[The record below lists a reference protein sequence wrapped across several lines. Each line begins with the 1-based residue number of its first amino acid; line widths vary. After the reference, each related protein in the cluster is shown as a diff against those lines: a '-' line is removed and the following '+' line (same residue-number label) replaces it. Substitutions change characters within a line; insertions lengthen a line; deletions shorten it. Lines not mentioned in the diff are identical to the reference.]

1 MLIKGS
7 NMIKVAYVLGK
18 LHSGGKKNLVMEYYR
33 HMDTNLVRID
43 FICDADSNSIPE
55 EEIKALGG
63 KIYRVAPYEHIAQNM
78 KEMAKIFKEEQYD
91 VVHAWDSL
99 MNLFPM
105 VLAKQAGVKVRIS
118 ESLSMAN
125 KHEKKTIIKYALRP
139 FSHIAANYYM
149 ACGVDCGVFQFGK
162 KTYDDGKIAIFKT
175 VINARTNAYDP
186 ELRQRTREKFGWKD
200 KTVYGF
206 IGRYMMQK
214 NPIFIIDVFNEI
226 QKLQENACMVLVGF
240 GELEQKMMERVKA
253 YDIGDKVK
261 NLGRRE
267 DIKQFYNAFDAFL
280 LPSLYEGL
288 PVVGLESQSCG
299 LPIFFSTEITP
310 EAKVC
315 DMAHYFSLK
324 TPVSE
329 WAREIVDIVAQNIHV
344 RRSYAEE
351 VIVAGFDS
359 ESEAKRLQNFYKS
372 KIEEQN
378 RK

>member
-1 MLIKGS
+1 
-7 NMIKVAYVLGK
+7 MIKVAYILGK

-33 HMDTNLVRID
+33 HVDTNKVRID
-43 FICDADSNSIPE
+43 FICDSDSNSIPE
-55 EEIKALGG
+55 EEVKSLGG
-63 KIYRVAPYEHIAQNM
+63 KVFRVTPYEHIGQNM
-78 KEMAKIFKEEQYD
+78 KEMEKIFKGEQYD

-105 VLAKQAGVKVRIS
+105 VLAKRAGVKVRIS
-118 ESLSMAN
+118 ESLSMTN
-125 KHEKKTIIKYALRP
+125 RHERKTIIKYALRP
-139 FSHIAANYYM
+139 FSHVAANYYM

-162 KTYDDGKIAIFKT
+162 KAYDEGKIAIFKT
-175 VINARTNAYDP
+175 VIDAQANAYAP
-186 ELRQRTREKFGWKD
+186 ELRHLTREKFGWKE

-206 IGRYMMQK
+206 IGRYMVQK
-214 NPIFIIDVFNEI
+214 NPVFIIDVFNEI
-226 QKLQENACMVLVGF
+226 QKLQENAHLVLIGF

-253 YDIGDKVK
+253 YGIGDKVE

-299 LPIFFSTEITP
+299 LPIFFSTEITL
-310 EAKVC
+310 EAKAC
-315 DMAHYFSLK
+315 EMAHYISLK
-324 TPVSE
+324 TPASE
-329 WAREIVDIVAQNIHV
+329 WAREIVDTVAKNIPV

-351 VIVAGFDS
+351 VIAAGFDS
-359 ESEAKRLQNFYKS
+359 GSEARRLQQFYMDALQ
-372 KIEEQN
+372 EQELNQN